1 MKLKIL
7 ITCVAAALCAFM
19 LLFPQHL
26 GNMSRSFTE
35 PETGCCD
42 VIFYGKPS
50 DKIKIS
56 LSSDIQSGSLD
67 IVIYD
72 SDGNIAEQLD
82 SARELCTYFIP
93 PDSGLYTLK
102 AEYTGLTGS
111 FDVKIA

>member
-1 MKLKIL
+1 
-7 ITCVAAALCAFM
+7 M
-19 LLFPQHL
+19 LLFPQHY

-42 VIFYGKPS
+42 VIFYCKPS

-72 SDGNIAEQLD
+72 SDGNIAAELD
-82 SARELCTYFIP
+82 SARELCTYFTP
-93 PDSGLYTLK
+93 PDSGMYTVK

>member
-7 ITCVAAALCAFM
+7 IFCIAAALCAFM
-19 LLFPQHL
+19 LLFPQNM

-50 DKIKIS
+50 DNIKIS
-56 LSSDIQSGSLD
+56 LSSDVKTGSLD

-72 SDGNIAEQLD
+72 SDGNMVEELD
-82 SARELCTYFIP
+82 RGTYFAP
-93 PDSGLYTLK
+93 PDSGMYTLK
-102 AEYTGLTGS
+102 AEYTELTGS
-111 FDVKIA
+111 YNVKIA

>member
-1 MKLKIL
+1 MKLNTL
-7 ITCVAAALCAFM
+7 VFCVAAALCAFM
-19 LLFPQHL
+19 LLFPQHS

-42 VIFYGKPS
+42 VIFYCKPT

-56 LSSDIQSGSLD
+56 LSSDIKSGSLD

-72 SDGNIAEQLD
+72 SDGNMVEELD
-82 SARELCTYFIP
+82 RARELRTYFTP
-93 PDSGLYTLK
+93 PDSGMYTLK